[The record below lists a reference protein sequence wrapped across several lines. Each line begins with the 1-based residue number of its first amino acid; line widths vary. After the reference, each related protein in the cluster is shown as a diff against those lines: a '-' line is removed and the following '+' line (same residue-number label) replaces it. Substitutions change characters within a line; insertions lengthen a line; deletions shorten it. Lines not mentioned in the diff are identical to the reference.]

1 MGVSVTENVTSV
13 TATGDVTVEITENIT
28 NVAVSDSTATLTVT
42 PTQTTVEVSGNTT
55 SINVTGTDTSVNV
68 TQDVIGTSGAQSLT
82 GSLTLKGTKPL
93 PSSGNEFE
101 TLINVQMR
109 SSTDYNN
116 AGAIAAKSYSSAP
129 PSLVVGNRNSGFLF
143 TDYFNIISVTPI
155 NADTGE
161 NVDNKVAFGSSF
173 FRYKIGYFASGI
185 STSSDANEKQDIE
198 QLNDA
203 ELRVATRCKALLK
216 KYRRTEAIEEKGDG
230 ARIHFGIIAQELD
243 DAFTAEGLDA
253 HRYAMFMEDT
263 AYYTEEGGFMYQ
275 SLEEIPE
282 ELRDSAIVKT
292 RLGVRYEQLLAFIIA
307 AL

>member
-55 SINVTGTDTSVNV
+55 SINVTGSDTSVNV
-68 TQDVIGTSGAQSLT
+68 TQDVVGTSGAQNLI
-82 GSLTLKGTKPL
+82 GSLTIKGTKPQ
-93 PSSGNEFE
+93 PSIGTEYE
-101 TLINVQMR
+101 ELLNVQMR
-109 SSTDYNN
+109 GSIGYNN
-116 AGAIAAKSYSSAP
+116 GLTIAGKSYKNAP
-129 PSLVVGNRNSGFLF
+129 PSVAVGNGQAALMFS
-143 TDYFNIISVTPI
+143 DYIGEHITPCD
-155 NADTGE
+155 ADTGGT
-161 NVDNKVAFGSSF
+161 NDNSIELGSSF
-173 FRYKIGYFASGI
+173 SRFQIVFSASGV
-185 STSSDANEKQDIE
+185 STSSDANEKRDIAE
-198 QLNDA
+198 LDDA

-263 AYYTEEGGFMYQ
+263 GYWTEEDGLMYQ

>member
-68 TQDVIGTSGAQSLT
+68 TQDVVGTSGAQNLI
-82 GSLTLKGTKPL
+82 GSLTIKGTKPKPSIGVNFEKL
-93 PSSGNEFE
+93 LNLQMRGSSG
-101 TLINVQMR
+101 
-109 SSTDYNN
+109 YNN
-116 AGAIAAKSYSSAP
+116 AGTIAAKSFSTAP
-129 PSLVVGNRNSGFLF
+129 PSLAVGVGDAGFLF
-143 TDYFNIISVTPI
+143 SGYISPFI
-155 NADTGE
+155 LPCDADTGSGND
-161 NVDNKVAFGSSF
+161 NVVFFGSSF
-173 FRYKIGYFASGI
+173 NRYRIVYSASGV
-185 STSSDANEKQDIE
+185 STSSDANEKQDIAE
-198 QLNDA
+198 LNDA

-230 ARIHFGIIAQELD
+230 ARIHFGIIAQELE

-263 AYYTEEGGFMYQ
+263 GYFTEEGGFMYQ
-275 SLEEIPE
+275 SLEEIPV